1 MTCLLSGLYF
11 KLIDRF
17 SRINFTR
24 SEYNI
29 AEAFLIDGIRQC
41 LRLQGDA
48 SVLDD
53 RIAGNRV
60 LIDSA
65 VVHKDHD
72 TILIRIHFDASTRFC
87 IAQDRIRLSSIVL
100 QRERVIETG
109 NFLGLWVALFS
120 GNRKFS
126 SVAEIKRGPSRRPQR
141 PVRNISLAQ
150 VGKNRAVQ
158 LQLVLQ
164 NRLVDVSA
172 QVEIDMVGRVE
183 QSWLIRRCPII
194 NFPFVLSSKRIAD
207 RYRQVSG
214 IAVGAVRIGR
224 CEMDAGFISG
234 SLDFR
239 IPNMRVQSGGTTPW
253 S

>member
-1 MTCLLSGLYF
+1 M
-11 KLIDRF
+11 
-17 SRINFTR
+17 
-24 SEYNI
+24 
-29 AEAFLIDGIRQC
+29 
-41 LRLQGDA
+41 
-48 SVLDD
+48 
-53 RIAGNRV
+53 
-60 LIDSA
+60 
-65 VVHKDHD
+65 
-72 TILIRIHFDASTRFC
+72 
-87 IAQDRIRLSSIVL
+87 
-100 QRERVIETG
+100 
-109 NFLGLWVALFS
+109 
-120 GNRKFS
+120 
-126 SVAEIKRGPSRRPQR
+126 
-141 PVRNISLAQ
+141 
-150 VGKNRAVQ
+150 
-158 LQLVLQ
+158 LQ